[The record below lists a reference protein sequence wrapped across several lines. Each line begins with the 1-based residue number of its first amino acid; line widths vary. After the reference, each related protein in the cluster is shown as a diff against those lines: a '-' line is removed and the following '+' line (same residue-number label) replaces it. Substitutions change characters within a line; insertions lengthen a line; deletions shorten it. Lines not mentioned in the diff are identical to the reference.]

1 MLDISIPKEDL
12 DAITYWR
19 NKWINDR
26 LSCPTEELLRPW
38 EAAKKEYLYKM
49 FGEQLILKKKFD
61 TQTPVSMR
69 VRYFEDNLTIE
80 QARFLTD
87 LFNHVSDV
95 IEDWRHPIRH
105 LISCSNLVHNI
116 YDGPDIEIKYQDEIL
131 RINHGM
137 KIMKIIRKLMTL
149 FSLDTPHYQEIFDD
163 IRKLQS
169 VANNKAD
176 LYGNLCI
183 SIHPLDY
190 MTMSDNACD
199 WESCMRWNYGDYRL
213 GTVEMMNSPCVVV
226 GYLES
231 KTPFYLDGEPRKQ
244 YSWSNKKQYP
254 WSNKKW
260 RSLFVVTKD
269 CIAAVKGYPYQSEEL
284 DDEILNWLKE
294 LAETNLG
301 WKYDLGQVITKD
313 NHTIINRVTGEIM
326 FRNRIKFETEYMYN
340 DFYTLAGH
348 PAYLN
353 SSINFNE
360 SIFYSGLAQCM
371 RCGDI
376 IDYDDRDYV
385 DEGGSLICGQCLGSY
400 RYCEECGERLPS
412 NDAYWYYT
420 DRGEGPYCEC
430 CFNEITFTCPFT
442 GDVLAKEDS
451 GATFYFVEKSSD
463 SSTLEEDIE
472 DVRRIYYNEEVNLKK
487 RIIQNFEDNEL
498 NLFERKNKS
507 SFFSKDIDI
516 TEYLIYVKDYHLA
529 RDFSGCGAELL
540 TASENQEFKLN
551 FKAGEFKQII

>member
-26 LSCPTEELLRPW
+26 LSCPTEELLCPW

-49 FGEQLILKKKFD
+49 FGEQLILKKKFN
-61 TQTPVSMR
+61 TQTPMLMR
-69 VRYFEDNLTIE
+69 VEYFEDNLTV
-80 QARFLTD
+80 QQKRFLYQLSDYISAILED
-87 LFNHVSDV
+87 L
-95 IEDWRHPIRH
+95 EDWRHPIFH
-105 LISCSNLVHNI
+105 LFSHSNLVHNI
-116 YDGPDIEIKYQDEIL
+116 YDGPDVEIKYNGEIL

-149 FSLDTPHYQEIFDD
+149 FSLNTPYYQEIFDD

-169 VANNKAD
+169 MANNKAD
-176 LYGNLCI
+176 LYGSLCI

-231 KTPFYLDGEPRKQ
+231 KTPFYLDGDCSE
-244 YSWSNKKQYP
+244 QYP

-284 DDEILNWLKE
+284 NDEILDWLKE

-313 NHTIINRVTGEIM
+313 NHTIVNRTTGEVM
-326 FRNRIKFETEYMYN
+326 FQKRIKFETEYMYN
-340 DFYTLAGH
+340 DFYTLTGH

-353 SSINFNE
+353 SSINLDE
-360 SIFYSGLAQCM
+360 SIYYSGLAQCM
-371 RCGDI
+371 QCGDI

-385 DEGGSLICGQCLGSY
+385 DEGASLICGQCLGAY
-400 RYCEECGERLPS
+400 RYCEACDERLPG
-412 NDAYWYYT
+412 NDEYWYYT
-420 DRGEGPYCEC
+420 DKGEGPYCEY
-430 CFNEITFTCPFT
+430 CFNEIAFTCPFT
-442 GDVLAKEDS
+442 GDVLLKEDY
-451 GATFYFVEKSSD
+451 GATFYFVEKFND

-472 DVRRIYYNEEVNLKK
+472 DARKVYYDKGINLKK
-487 RIIQNFEDNEL
+487 LIIREFKNNELNLNNKL
-498 NLFERKNKS
+498 NLFERKIKNT
-507 SFFSKDIDI
+507 
-516 TEYLIYVKDYHLA
+516 TEYLIYVKDYSLT
-529 RDFSGCGAELL
+529 RDFGSCCGVELL
-540 TASENQEFKLN
+540 TASEKQEFELN

>member
-19 NKWINDR
+19 NKWIDGR
-26 LSCPTEELLRPW
+26 CCPTEELLRPW

-49 FGEQLILKKKFD
+49 FGKQLILKKKFNL
-61 TQTPVSMR
+61 QTLMSMR
-69 VRYFEDNLTIE
+69 VKYFEDNLTIE
-80 QARFLTD
+80 QDRFLSN
-87 LFNHVSDV
+87 LSNHIRTV
-95 IEDWRHPIRH
+95 IEDWRHPFFH
-105 LISCSNLVHNI
+105 LFTCSNLVHNI
-116 YDGPDIEIKYQDEIL
+116 YDGPDIEIKYQSESL

-149 FSLDTPHYQEIFDD
+149 FGLDTPYYQEIFDD
-163 IRKLQS
+163 VRKLQS
-169 VANNKAD
+169 MANNKAN

-231 KTPFYLDGEPRKQ
+231 RAPFYLDEDC
-244 YSWSNKKQYP
+244 SKQYP

-284 DDEILNWLKE
+284 NDEVLDWLKE
-294 LAETNLG
+294 LAKTNLS
-301 WKYDLGQVITKD
+301 WKYDLGQIITED
-313 NHTIINRVTGEIM
+313 SHTIVNKTTGEVV

-348 PAYLN
+348 SAYLN

-360 SIFYSGLAQCM
+360 PIYYSGLAQCM
-371 RCGDI
+371 QCGDI

-400 RYCEECGERLPS
+400 RYCEECGERLPG
-412 NDAYWYYT
+412 NDEYWHYT
-420 DRGEGPYCEC
+420 DKGEGPYCEY
-430 CFNEITFTCPFT
+430 CFNEIAFTCPFT
-442 GDVLAKEDS
+442 GDTLLKEDY
-451 GATFYFVEKSSD
+451 GATFYFIEKFND
-463 SSTLEEDIE
+463 SSTLEEDIK
-472 DVRRIYYNEEVNLKK
+472 DVRKIYYDEGVNLKK
-487 RIIQNFEDNEL
+487 RIIQNFENSEL
-498 NLFERKNKS
+498 NLFKRKTK
-507 SFFSKDIDI
+507 DI
-516 TEYLIYVKDYHLA
+516 TEYLIYAKDYRLA
-529 RDFSGCGAELL
+529 RVFGSYGIELL
-540 TASENQEFKLN
+540 TASEKQEFELN
-551 FKAGEFKQII
+551 FKAGKFKQII

>member
-19 NKWINDR
+19 NKWIDGR

-49 FGEQLILKKKFD
+49 FGEQLILRKNFN
-61 TQTPVSMR
+61 TQTPMSMR
-69 VRYFEDNLTIE
+69 VRYFEDNLTFV
-80 QARFLTD
+80 QSRFLNELSNYIT
-87 LFNHVSDV
+87 SV
-95 IEDWRHPIRH
+95 IENLEENWRHPIFH
-105 LISCSNLVHNI
+105 IFTSSNLVHNI
-116 YDGPDIEIKYQDEIL
+116 YDGPDIELKYRNEIL

-149 FSLDTPHYQEIFDD
+149 FNLNTPYHQEIFDD

-169 VANNKAD
+169 MANNTAD

-231 KTPFYLDGEPRKQ
+231 KAPFYLDGDCCKQ
-244 YSWSNKKQYP
+244 YL

-284 DDEILNWLKE
+284 DDEILYWLKE

-301 WKYDLGQVITKD
+301 WKYDLGKVITKD
-313 NHTIINRVTGEIM
+313 NHTIVNRTTGELM
-326 FRNRIKFETEYMYN
+326 FHKRIKFRTEYMYN
-340 DFYTLAGH
+340 DFYTLTETGH

-353 SSINFNE
+353 SSINLNE
-360 SIFYSGLAQCM
+360 SIYYSGLAQCM
-371 RCGDI
+371 ECGAI
-376 IDYDDRDYV
+376 IDYDDKDYV
-385 DEGGSLICGQCLGSY
+385 DNGASLVCGQCLGAY
-400 RYCEECGERLPS
+400 RYCEACGERLPG
-412 NDAYWYYT
+412 DDEYWYYT
-420 DRGEGPYCEC
+420 DKGEGPYCEY
-430 CFNEITFTCPFT
+430 CFNEIAFTCPFT
-442 GDVLAKEDS
+442 GDVLLKEDY
-451 GATFYFVEKSSD
+451 GATFYFVEKFND
-463 SSTLEEDIE
+463 GSTLEEDIE
-472 DVRRIYYNEEVNLKK
+472 DARKVYYDKGVNLKK
-487 RIIQNFEDNEL
+487 LIIREFKNNELNLNNKL
-498 NLFERKNKS
+498 NLFERKTKNT
-507 SFFSKDIDI
+507 
-516 TEYLIYVKDYHLA
+516 TEYLIYVKDYSLA
-529 RDFSGCGAELL
+529 RDLGSCCGKELL
-540 TASENQEFKLN
+540 TASEKQEFELN
-551 FKAGEFKQII
+551 FKAGEFKQVI

>member
-19 NKWINDR
+19 SKWIDGR

-49 FGEQLILKKKFD
+49 FGEQLILRKNFNA
-61 TQTPVSMR
+61 QTPMSMR
-69 VRYFEDNLTIE
+69 VRYFEDNLTAE
-80 QARFLTD
+80 HKRFLCE
-87 LFNHVSDV
+87 LSNYISAV
-95 IEDWRHPIRH
+95 IENLEENWRHPIFH
-105 LISCSNLVHNI
+105 IFTCSNLVHNI
-116 YDGPDIEIKYQDEIL
+116 YDGPDIEIKYRSEIL

-149 FSLDTPHYQEIFDD
+149 FGLSSPYYQEIFDD

-169 VANNKAD
+169 MANNKAD

-231 KTPFYLDGEPRKQ
+231 KAPFYLDGD
-244 YSWSNKKQYP
+244 YSKQYP

-284 DDEILNWLKE
+284 NDEILDWLKE

-313 NHTIINRVTGEIM
+313 NHTIVNRTTGEIM
-326 FRNRIKFETEYMYN
+326 FKKRIAFGTEYMYN
-340 DFYTLAGH
+340 DFYTLVGH

-360 SIFYSGLAQCM
+360 IIFYSGLAQCM
-371 RCGDI
+371 QCGDI
-376 IDYDDRDYV
+376 IDFDDKDYI
-385 DEGGSLICGQCLGSY
+385 DEGGSLVCGQCLGAY
-400 RYCEECGERLPS
+400 RYCEACGERLPG

-420 DRGEGPYCEC
+420 DKGEGPYCEY
-430 CFNEITFTCPFT
+430 CFNEIAFTCPFT
-442 GDVLAKEDS
+442 GDVLLKEDC
-451 GATFYFVEKSSD
+451 GATFYFVEKFND

-472 DVRRIYYNEEVNLKK
+472 DVRKVYYDEGINLKK
-487 RIIQNFEDNEL
+487 RIIQGFEDNEL
-498 NLFERKNKS
+498 NLFERKTKS
-507 SFFSKDIDI
+507 SLFSIDI
-516 TEYLIYVKDYHLA
+516 TEYLIYVKDYRLA

-540 TASENQEFKLN
+540 TASEKQELKLN

>member
-19 NKWINDR
+19 NKWIDGK

-38 EAAKKEYLYKM
+38 EAAKKEYLHKM
-49 FGEQLILKKKFD
+49 FGEQLILRKNFN
-61 TQTPVSMR
+61 TQTPMSMR
-69 VRYFEDNLTIE
+69 VRYFEDNLTFV
-80 QARFLTD
+80 QSRFLNELSNYIT
-87 LFNHVSDV
+87 SV
-95 IEDWRHPIRH
+95 IENLEENWRNPIFH
-105 LISCSNLVHNI
+105 IFTSSNLVHNI
-116 YDGPDIEIKYQDEIL
+116 YDGPDIELKYRNEIL

-149 FSLDTPHYQEIFDD
+149 FNLNTPYHQEIFDD

-169 VANNKAD
+169 MANNKAD

-231 KTPFYLDGEPRKQ
+231 KAPFYLDGDCCKQ
-244 YSWSNKKQYP
+244 YL

-284 DDEILNWLKE
+284 DDEILDWLKE

-313 NHTIINRVTGEIM
+313 NHTIVNRTTGEIM
-326 FRNRIKFETEYMYN
+326 FKKRIAFGTEYMYN

-353 SSINFNE
+353 SSINFDE
-360 SIFYSGLAQCM
+360 FIFYSGLAQCM
-371 RCGDI
+371 QCGDI
-376 IDYDDRDYV
+376 IDFDDKDYV
-385 DEGGSLICGQCLGSY
+385 DEGGSLVCGQCLGAY
-400 RYCEECGERLPS
+400 RYCEACGERLPG

-420 DRGEGPYCEC
+420 DKGEGPYCEY
-430 CFNEITFTCPFT
+430 CFNEIAFTCPFT
-442 GDVLAKEDS
+442 GDVLLKEDC
-451 GATFYFVEKSSD
+451 GATFYFVEKFND

-472 DVRRIYYNEEVNLKK
+472 DVRKVYYDEGINLKK
-487 RIIQNFEDNEL
+487 RIIQGFEDNEL
-498 NLFERKNKS
+498 NLFERKTKS
-507 SFFSKDIDI
+507 SLFSIDI
-516 TEYLIYVKDYHLA
+516 TEYLIYVKDYRLA

-540 TASENQEFKLN
+540 TASEKQELKLN

>member
-1 MLDISIPKEDL
+1 MLDISISKEDL

-19 NKWINDR
+19 NKWIDGR
-26 LSCPTEELLRPW
+26 CCPTEELLKPW

-49 FGEQLILKKKFD
+49 FGEQLILKKKFNS
-61 TQTPVSMR
+61 QTSMSVR
-69 VRYFEDNLTIE
+69 VRYFEDNLTIN
-80 QARFLTD
+80 QTHFLRELSNYISAVT
-87 LFNHVSDV
+87 
-95 IEDWRHPIRH
+95 EDYWHHPIFH
-105 LISCSNLVHNI
+105 LFTCSNLVHNI
-116 YDGPDIEIKYQDEIL
+116 YDGPDTEIKYQNEIL

-149 FSLDTPHYQEIFDD
+149 FGLDTSYYQEIFDD

-169 VANNKAD
+169 MANNNAD

-231 KTPFYLDGEPRKQ
+231 RAPFYLDEDCSKQ
-244 YSWSNKKQYP
+244 YL

-269 CIAAVKGYPYQSEEL
+269 CVVAIKGYPYQSEEL
-284 DDEILNWLKE
+284 NDEVLDWLKE

-313 NHTIINRVTGEIM
+313 NHTIVNKTTGEVM
-326 FRNRIKFETEYMYN
+326 FQDRIKFGTEYMYN
-340 DFYTLAGH
+340 DFYTLTGH

-353 SSINFNE
+353 SSINFDE
-360 SIFYSGLAQCM
+360 PIYYSGLAQCM
-371 RCGDI
+371 QCGDI
-376 IDYDDRDYV
+376 IDYDDKDYV

-400 RYCEECGERLPS
+400 RYCEECGERLPG
-412 NDAYWYYT
+412 NDEHWYYT
-420 DRGEGPYCEC
+420 DRGEGPYCEN
-430 CFNEITFTCPFT
+430 CFYEIAFTCPFT
-442 GDVLAKEDS
+442 GDTLLKEDC
-451 GATFYFVEKSSD
+451 GATFYFIEKSND
-463 SSTLEEDIE
+463 SSTLEKDIE
-472 DVRRIYYNEEVNLKK
+472 DVRKVYYDEEINLKK
-487 RIIQNFEDNEL
+487 RIIQNFENSEL
-498 NLFERKNKS
+498 NLFKRKIK
-507 SFFSKDIDI
+507 DI

-529 RDFSGCGAELL
+529 RAFGSYGVELL
-540 TASENQEFKLN
+540 TASEKQELKLN